1 MKLKKGKIA
10 SQGIALG
17 QVHIME
23 SPKIE
28 IKEQTCDDTEKSLK
42 KLNES
47 VEKSTKDLETIRE
60 NAERSMGQE
69 EAEIFDA
76 HIQMVNDPELLNQTK
91 AMIEGEKLCP
101 DAAFDKVANQ
111 FIEIF
116 SNMDDD
122 YFKERAADIKD
133 IKTRVLLYLQDKTPN
148 DPSLIEKPTIVV
160 AHDLTPSDTASLNLE
175 YVKGFITEVG
185 GLTSHSAIMAR
196 ALGIPAIVG
205 AKDIIKDL
213 SNDDFIILDA
223 IDHNITINP
232 NEKNQEEAQ
241 KKLEK
246 YQAYLETLKQYKDEP
261 TQTKD
266 GFKIPLFANIGS
278 PNEVSGITQNGA
290 EGVGLFRTEFLF
302 MESDTMPDEKTQIEA
317 YKKVFETVQPV
328 IVRTLDIGGDKNI
341 PYISQPKEDNPFLGK
356 RAVRL
361 CFDEIELFKTQLRA
375 LLIAAKDQKEVRIM
389 IPMVAIASEIRK
401 VKSILEDVKADLK
414 QENISYQNNI
424 QLGIM
429 IEIPAAALNADALAK
444 EVDFFSIGTNDLIQ
458 YLFAADRMNES
469 VGYLYEPYD
478 PTLLRLIHSVIK
490 AAKNNNV
497 EIGMCGELAGKLDIA
512 LVLSGMEID
521 ELSMSPA
528 NILEI
533 RKTLN
538 TLNHKDLIQ
547 LSQEV
552 LNASEAS
559 EVKKIIKQFKDD
571 NL

>member
-1 MKLKKGKIA
+1 MNLKKGKIA

-23 SPKIE
+23 SPTIE
-28 IKEQTCDDTEKSLK
+28 VKEQTCEDTEKSLK
-42 KLNES
+42 KLHEA
-47 VEKSTKDLETIRE
+47 VKKSTQDLEKIRE
-60 NAERSMGQE
+60 NATHSMGEE

-76 HIQMVNDPELLNQTK
+76 HIQMVNDPEMLSQTK
-91 AMIEGEKLCP
+91 AMIEGENLCA

-116 SNMDDD
+116 SNMDDA

-133 IKTRVLLYLQDKTPN
+133 IKTRVLLYLQDKQPN
-148 DPSLIEKPTIVV
+148 DPSLIDRPTIVV
-160 AHDLTPSDTASLNLE
+160 AHDLTPSDTASLNLK

-205 AKDIIKDL
+205 ANDIIQDV
-213 SNDDFIILDA
+213 SDEDAIILDA

-232 NEKNQEEAQ
+232 SEKNTKEAQ
-241 KKLEK
+241 VKLKE
-246 YQAYLETLKQYKDEP
+246 YEAYLETLKQYKDEP

-278 PNEVSGITQNGA
+278 PNEVKAITQNGA

-302 MESDTMPDEKTQIEA
+302 MESDTMPDEATQVEA
-317 YKKVFETVQPV
+317 YKKVFEAIQPV

-356 RAVRL
+356 RAIRL
-361 CFDEIELFKTQLRA
+361 AFDEIELFKTQLRA
-375 LLIAAKDQKEVRIM
+375 LLIAAKDQHEVKIM
-389 IPMVAIASEIRK
+389 IPMIAIASEIRK
-401 VKSILEDVKADLK
+401 VKSILKDVKASLEE
-414 QENISYQNNI
+414 ENKAYQTNI
-424 QLGIM
+424 KLGIM

-469 VGYLYEPYD
+469 VSYLYEPYD
-478 PTLLRLIHSVIK
+478 PTLLRLIQSVIK
-490 AAKNNNV
+490 AAQSNDV
-497 EIGMCGELAGKLDIA
+497 EIGMCGELAGNLDIA
-512 LVLSGMEID
+512 LVLSGMKID

-538 TLNHKDLIQ
+538 TLNLKDLVQ
-547 LSQEV
+547 LTQEV
-552 LNASEAS
+552 LNSSEAS
-559 EVKKIIKQFKDD
+559 EVKNIIKQFKDD

>member
-1 MKLKKGKIA
+1 MNLKKGKIA

-23 SPKIE
+23 SPTIE
-28 IKEQTCDDTEKSLK
+28 VKEQTCEDTEKSLK
-42 KLNES
+42 KLHEA
-47 VEKSTKDLETIRE
+47 VKKSTQDLEKIRE
-60 NAERSMGQE
+60 NATHSMGEE

-76 HIQMVNDPELLNQTK
+76 HIQMVNDPEMLSQTK
-91 AMIEGEKLCP
+91 AMIEGENLCA

-116 SNMDDD
+116 SNMDDA

-133 IKTRVLLYLQDKTPN
+133 IKTRVLLYLQDKQPN
-148 DPSLIEKPTIVV
+148 DPSLIDRPTIVV
-160 AHDLTPSDTASLNLE
+160 AHDLTPSDTASLNLK

-205 AKDIIKDL
+205 ANDIIQDV
-213 SNDDFIILDA
+213 SDEDAIILDA

-232 NEKNQEEAQ
+232 SEKNTKEAQ
-241 KKLEK
+241 VKLKE
-246 YQAYLETLKQYKDEP
+246 YEAYLETLKQYKDEP

-278 PNEVSGITQNGA
+278 PNEVKAITQNGA

-302 MESDTMPDEKTQIEA
+302 MENDTMPDEATQVEA
-317 YKKVFETVQPV
+317 YKKVFEAIQPV

-356 RAVRL
+356 RAIRL
-361 CFDEIELFKTQLRA
+361 AFDEIELFKTQLRA
-375 LLIAAKDQKEVRIM
+375 LLIAAKDQDEVKIM
-389 IPMVAIASEIRK
+389 IPMIAIASEIRK
-401 VKSILEDVKADLK
+401 VKSILKDVKASLEE
-414 QENISYQNNI
+414 ENKAYQTNI
-424 QLGIM
+424 KLGIM

-469 VGYLYEPYD
+469 VSYLYEPYD
-478 PTLLRLIHSVIK
+478 PTLLRLIQSVIK
-490 AAKNNNV
+490 AAQANDV
-497 EIGMCGELAGKLDIA
+497 EIGMCGELAGNLDIA
-512 LVLSGMEID
+512 LVLSGMKID

-538 TLNHKDLIQ
+538 TLNLKDLVQ
-547 LSQEV
+547 LTQEV
-552 LNASEAS
+552 LNTSEAS
-559 EVKKIIKQFKDD
+559 EVKNIIKQFKDD

>member
-1 MKLKKGKIA
+1 MNLKKGKIA

-23 SPKIE
+23 SPTIE
-28 IKEQTCDDTEKSLK
+28 VKEQTCEDTEKSLK
-42 KLNES
+42 KLHEA
-47 VEKSTKDLETIRE
+47 VKKSTQDLEKIRE
-60 NAERSMGQE
+60 NATHSMGEE

-76 HIQMVNDPELLNQTK
+76 HIQMVNDPEMLSQTK
-91 AMIEGEKLCP
+91 AMIEGENLCA

-116 SNMDDD
+116 SNMDDA

-133 IKTRVLLYLQDKTPN
+133 IKTRVLLYLQDKQPN
-148 DPSLIEKPTIVV
+148 DPSLIDRPTIVV
-160 AHDLTPSDTASLNLE
+160 AHDLTPSDTASLNLK

-205 AKDIIKDL
+205 ANDIIQDV
-213 SNDDFIILDA
+213 SDEDAIILDA

-232 NEKNQEEAQ
+232 SEKNTKEAQ
-241 KKLEK
+241 VKLKE
-246 YQAYLETLKQYKDEP
+246 YEAYLETLKQYKDEP

-278 PNEVSGITQNGA
+278 PNEVKAITQNGA

-302 MESDTMPDEKTQIEA
+302 MESDTMPDEATQVEA
-317 YKKVFETVQPV
+317 YKKVFEAIQPV

-356 RAVRL
+356 RAIRL
-361 CFDEIELFKTQLRA
+361 AFDEIELFKTQLRA
-375 LLIAAKDQKEVRIM
+375 LLIAAKDQHEVKIM
-389 IPMVAIASEIRK
+389 IPMIAIASEIRK
-401 VKSILEDVKADLK
+401 VKSILKDVKASLEE
-414 QENISYQNNI
+414 ENKAYQTNI
-424 QLGIM
+424 KLGIM

-469 VGYLYEPYD
+469 VSYLYEPYD
-478 PTLLRLIHSVIK
+478 PTLLRLIQSVIK
-490 AAKNNNV
+490 AAQANDV
-497 EIGMCGELAGKLDIA
+497 EIGMCGELAGNLDIA
-512 LVLSGMEID
+512 LVLSGMKID

-538 TLNHKDLIQ
+538 TLNLKDLVQ
-547 LSQEV
+547 LTQEV
-552 LNASEAS
+552 LNSSEAS
-559 EVKKIIKQFKDD
+559 EVKNIIKQFKDD